1 MKFELIT
8 PEKVVFTKEVQKAII
23 PTKVGQLTI
32 LPNHEPLVAS
42 LAPGEL
48 VIFDDKEQIPVA
60 VSGGF
65 LMVSNMKIAVLA
77 DTAERVEELVV
88 ERAEAARE
96 KAAKLL
102 EEAKD
107 DDGERDVLMA
117 QIEKELN
124 RIRVAKKYKKY
135 LRDSS

>member
-1 MKFELIT
+1 MIFELIT
-8 PEKVVFTKEVQKAII
+8 PERVVFSKEVEKAII

-77 DTAERVEELVV
+77 DRAERAEELVL

-102 EEAKD
+102 EEKHYDEAD
-107 DDGERDVLMA
+107 RDVLAA
-117 QIEKELN
+117 QVEKELN

-135 LRDSS
+135 MRNGK